1 MTTMHCV
8 KSVNSINSINS
19 NSVNVNNFVGSLQ
32 ILDDATGS
40 LDPIQGDYIEPR
52 TYIEVNL

>member
-8 KSVNSINSINS
+8 KSINSINS

-32 ILDDATGS
+32 ILDDAAGS